1 MAVPDTT
8 TFELQDV
15 VDEVNPTT
23 DDLTD
28 CFADAVSSK
37 FNATYKAQYYAAA
50 GDKNNLLMFRDY
62 GATSRIMFTI
72 DNSYSYGNAS
82 SACTL
87 GTGTTLRNLWH
98 TGSGTYPSVG
108 DTIYQQATGTNN
120 FTPQQFNY
128 IPAGNLAMGI
138 NSSGVVTNIT
148 YC

>member
-1 MAVPDTT
+1 MGVPNTT

-23 DDLTD
+23 DDLVD
-28 CFADAVSSK
+28 CFADANASYFDSTYEGSK
-37 FNATYKAQYYAAA
+37 NQ
-50 GDKNNLLMFRDY
+50 LLNFRNY
-62 GATSRIMFTI
+62 GATSRTMFTI

>member
-1 MAVPDTT
+1 MGVPNTT
-8 TFELQDV
+8 TFSMQDV
-15 VDEVNPTT
+15 EDFIDPPTST
-23 DDLTD
+23 PTLTQLITSANSIGEWD
-28 CFADAVSSK
+28 SDYSGSK
-37 FNATYKAQYYAAA
+37 NS
-50 GDKNNLLMFRDY
+50 LLNFRNY
-62 GATSRIMFTI
+62 GATSRTMFTI

-128 IPAGNLAMGI
+128 IPAGNRAMGI

-148 YC
+148 LC

>member
-1 MAVPDTT
+1 MAVPNTT
-8 TFELQDV
+8 TFSMQDV
-15 VDEVNPTT
+15 DTEIDPPTST
-23 DDLTD
+23 PSLTQLITSANSIGEWD
-28 CFADAVSSK
+28 SDYSGSK
-37 FNATYKAQYYAAA
+37 NS
-50 GDKNNLLMFRDY
+50 LLNFRNY

-82 SACTL
+82 SACSL

-98 TGSGTYPSVG
+98 DGSGTYPSVG

-128 IPAGNLAMGI
+128 IPAGNRAMGI

-148 YC
+148 IC

>member
-1 MAVPDTT
+1 MAVPNTT
-8 TFELQDV
+8 TFSMQDV
-15 VDEVNPTT
+15 DTEIDPPTST
-23 DDLTD
+23 PSLTQLITSANSIGEWD
-28 CFADAVSSK
+28 SDYSGSK
-37 FNATYKAQYYAAA
+37 NS
-50 GDKNNLLMFRDY
+50 LLNFRNY
-62 GATSRIMFTI
+62 GATSRTMFTI

>member
-1 MAVPDTT
+1 MAVPNTT
-8 TFELQDV
+8 TFSMQDV
-15 VDEVNPTT
+15 DTEIDPPTST
-23 DDLTD
+23 PSLTQLITSANSIGEWD
-28 CFADAVSSK
+28 SDYSGSK
-37 FNATYKAQYYAAA
+37 NS
-50 GDKNNLLMFRDY
+50 LLNFRNY
-62 GATSRIMFTI
+62 GATSRTMFTI

-128 IPAGNLAMGI
+128 IPAGNRAMGI

-148 YC
+148 LC

>member
-23 DDLTD
+23 DDLVD
-28 CFADAVSSK
+28 CFADANASYFDSTYEGSK
-37 FNATYKAQYYAAA
+37 NQ
-50 GDKNNLLMFRDY
+50 LLNFRNY
-62 GATSRIMFTI
+62 GATSRTMFTI